1 MVGVFQHIYLTSLTN
16 YAIMIFNPI
25 GAMAIDI
32 AGKVFSNMFYP
43 SQNQIHIELEVEET
57 RQRKKAKKQGLS
69 ERPGESFE
77 LES

>member
-1 MVGVFQHIYLTSLTN
+1 
-16 YAIMIFNPI
+16 MIFIPI

-57 RQRKKAKKQGLS
+57 RQRKKAQKQGLS

>member
-1 MVGVFQHIYLTSLTN
+1 
-16 YAIMIFNPI
+16 
-25 GAMAIDI
+25 MAIDI